1 MDFSSNEFKIEKHGL
16 DKENMRINESIM
28 SIGNEYMGMRG
39 NFEETYSG
47 DSLQGVYLGG
57 VWYPDKTRVGWWK
70 NGYPKYFGKMINS
83 PNYVGIKV
91 TINGKELD
99 LNEEDVK
106 SFDWTLDIKEGV
118 LYRNFV
124 IKRGNDEFEIKV
136 QRFVSID
143 VKELCAIKYE
153 IKSLK
158 GDANVE
164 FVPYIDGRVKNEDS
178 NYEELF
184 WNALDK
190 GIKGDKG
197 YLISKTIE
205 NNFGIER
212 FSVCNYMKNN
222 ASGKAIGKIEEKDLV
237 GIVYEDS
244 IKEGETAFIEKLIIT
259 TSTRDYKENELLK
272 KSEDLMEKVSKEGYE
287 ALLKK
292 QIKKWKNR
300 WEIADVVIKNN
311 PKQQEGIRY
320 NIFQLFST
328 YYGDD
333 YRLNVG
339 PKGFTGEKY
348 GGATYWDTEAYILP
362 MYLSIAPTS
371 VSRNLLMYR
380 FKQLKEAYHNAKEQG
395 LKGALYPMV
404 TFNGIE
410 CHNEWEITF
419 EEIHRNGAIAHAIY
433 NYSRYTGDGEYLL
446 NYGIDVLIGIA
457 RFWADRVHYSKR
469 NDKYMIHGVTGPNE
483 FENNVNN
490 NWYTNTLAAFVL
502 KYTHSVLNK
511 EEFKNLNLEG
521 EDKKNLDKKIKAKI
535 DEYGISDEELKK
547 WDEIVEKMYYPYD
560 KELGIFVQNDTYLDK
575 ELIPVSKL
583 TENDRPLTKHWSWD
597 KILRSC
603 YIKQADVLQGIYFFD
618 DQYTKEEKKKNF
630 DFYEPYTVHE
640 SSLSACIHA
649 IIACE
654 IGEVEKAV
662 KLYERTSRLDLDN
675 YNKDTCDGLHITS
688 MSGAWLSVVQG
699 FAGMRTLSGQLS
711 FNPIVPNEW
720 DGYTF
725 HINYRERLIK
735 VDTTNDKVKIT
746 LVKGDKLNLKIYG
759 KEYLLEDK
767 IEENLKKC
775 D

>member
-153 IKSLK
+153 IKALK
-158 GDANVE
+158 GEANVE

-292 QIKKWKNR
+292 QIKKMEKSLGNCR
-300 WEIADVVIKNN
+300 RCN
-311 PKQQEGIRY
+311 QE
-320 NIFQLFST
+320 
-328 YYGDD
+328 
-333 YRLNVG
+333 
-339 PKGFTGEKY
+339 
-348 GGATYWDTEAYILP
+348 
-362 MYLSIAPTS
+362 
-371 VSRNLLMYR
+371 
-380 FKQLKEAYHNAKEQG
+380 
-395 LKGALYPMV
+395 
-404 TFNGIE
+404 
-410 CHNEWEITF
+410 
-419 EEIHRNGAIAHAIY
+419 
-433 NYSRYTGDGEYLL
+433 
-446 NYGIDVLIGIA
+446 
-457 RFWADRVHYSKR
+457 
-469 NDKYMIHGVTGPNE
+469 
-483 FENNVNN
+483 
-490 NWYTNTLAAFVL
+490 
-502 KYTHSVLNK
+502 
-511 EEFKNLNLEG
+511 
-521 EDKKNLDKKIKAKI
+521 
-535 DEYGISDEELKK
+535 
-547 WDEIVEKMYYPYD
+547 
-560 KELGIFVQNDTYLDK
+560 
-575 ELIPVSKL
+575 
-583 TENDRPLTKHWSWD
+583 
-597 KILRSC
+597 
-603 YIKQADVLQGIYFFD
+603 
-618 DQYTKEEKKKNF
+618 
-630 DFYEPYTVHE
+630 
-640 SSLSACIHA
+640 
-649 IIACE
+649 
-654 IGEVEKAV
+654 
-662 KLYERTSRLDLDN
+662 
-675 YNKDTCDGLHITS
+675 
-688 MSGAWLSVVQG
+688 
-699 FAGMRTLSGQLS
+699 
-711 FNPIVPNEW
+711 
-720 DGYTF
+720 
-725 HINYRERLIK
+725 
-735 VDTTNDKVKIT
+735 
-746 LVKGDKLNLKIYG
+746 
-759 KEYLLEDK
+759 
-767 IEENLKKC
+767 
-775 D
+775 